1 MQLVCADHVRAGE
14 DLTQM
19 LLQTC
24 HWAEVLGHC
33 NVSVGSGAGEACSV
47 QVSFQWKLWGLIPVC
62 SQDMHP
68 APGTEQ
74 HFWVPQFV
82 CSVRQLV
89 SQPQMMWVGVVQTK
103 RQQNTEWGFSTVW
116 VTFAHTAHSYWLAP
130 LVLSSE
136 ISNYDNELWPLFQKE
151 K

>member
-1 MQLVCADHVRAGE
+1 MRLVCADAVCAGE

-24 HWAEVLGHC
+24 HWAEALGHC
-33 NVSVGSGAGEACSV
+33 NVSVGSGTDKACSV
-47 QVSFQWKLWGLIPVC
+47 QVSFRWKLWGLIPVC

-74 HFWVPQFV
+74 RSRVPQFV

-89 SQPQMMWVGVVQTK
+89 SQPQMMWGDVVQAK
-103 RQQNTEWGFSTVW
+103 LQQNTEWGFSTVW
-116 VTFAHTAHSYWLAP
+116 VTFADTAHSYWLAP